1 MLHAWSKHGLQAAE
15 NEYQAKY
22 EKKHVAGFRGHAS
35 FKYVLK
41 GKIEFI
47 GMVRG
52 KNSPVFLKF
61 GRELRDLDANL
72 VENWDLNSLDEKIQ
86 ASLCV
91 LEGDHSQGTGFFL
104 KDVGL
109 VTCHHVLQTGL
120 KVFKSDKPTK
130 RFATKVKAKNERLD
144 LAILKIRTTKLAPKH
159 WLEGDFRHPRR
170 GEQVYLCG
178 FPKYSKGATEV
189 MVQAQIIGSRLH
201 FDFRRY
207 LLDKA
212 IVVGNSGGPVI
223 DMNGKVIG
231 VAATGTSDRSN
242 ENPDDQFGVIPLV
255 HLTKLTNA

>member
-1 MLHAWSKHGLQAAE
+1 MLHAWRTHGLQAAE

-22 EKKHVAGFRGHAS
+22 DKKHVAEFRGRPS

-52 KNSPVFLKF
+52 KNSPVFLKL
-61 GRELRDLDANL
+61 GRELRDRDANL
-72 VENWDLNSLDEKIQ
+72 VENWDLDSLDEKIQ

-91 LEGDHSQGTGFFL
+91 LEGDDSQGTGFFL

-109 VTCHHVLQTGL
+109 ITCHHVLQKGL
-120 KVFKSDKPTK
+120 KVFKSNKPNK

-144 LAILKIRTTKLAPKH
+144 LAILKIRTTQLAPKH

-231 VAATGTSDRSN
+231 VAATGTSDRS
-242 ENPDDQFGVIPLV
+242 EGNPDDQFGVIPLT
-255 HLTKLTNA
+255 HLQKLLV